1 MGGCFTFV
9 MLGMLVFGLAVALA
23 GLFGAGC
30 VVAAVVL
37 GVAFACLR
45 RKRDAGGESFAW
57 VAVVAVVLF
66 ATGLPLAVFA
76 LRVFFAPA

>member
-9 MLGMLVFGLAVALA
+9 MLGTLAFGLA
-23 GLFGAGC
+23 
-30 VVAAVVL
+30 
-37 GVAFACLR
+37 VAFACLR
-45 RKRDAGGESFAW
+45 SKRDAGGESFAW